1 MPHELTEN
9 RKQSSFE
16 VSSYF
21 ISCNNNRQFLI
32 SIVTCDEKWI
42 LYDNWQWTAQWLDQE
57 EAVNHFLKPNLH
69 KGKGHGHYLVVCC
82 QSNPLWLSESW
93 RNNYISANQWDALK
107 TSMPAAGLG
116 QQKRPNSLKQHP
128 ATCFKSWAN
137 RAMKFCLICR
147 IHLISHWP
155 ITTSLSISTTFYR
168 ENISTISRR
177 QKMLFKSLSNP
188 EVHIFTLQ
196 E

>member
-107 TSMPAAGLG
+107 TAMPGAGIG
-116 QQKRPNSLKQHP
+116 QQNGPNSSPQKHLTTHCAINASKVEEIGLQSF
-128 ATCFKSWAN
+128 ASSAVFTWF
-137 RAMKFCLICR
+137 LIDQ
-147 IHLISHWP
+147 LP
-155 ITTSLSISTTFYR
+155 L
-168 ENISTISRR
+168 
-177 QKMLFKSLSNP
+177 L
-188 EVHIFTLQ
+188 
-196 E
+196 